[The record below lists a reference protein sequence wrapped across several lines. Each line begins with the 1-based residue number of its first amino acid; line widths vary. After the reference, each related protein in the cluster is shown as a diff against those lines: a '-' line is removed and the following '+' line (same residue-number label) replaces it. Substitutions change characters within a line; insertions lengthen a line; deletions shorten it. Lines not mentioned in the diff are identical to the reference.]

1 METVSTKTLDLEFM
15 MENGDTD
22 TISLPDY
29 LPDVTK
35 EQIVAAADIVIAQ
48 NIFKPDGF
56 AYQKLKGYEFI
67 DKTRL
72 GYRPVGEFRQCG
84 YKFGRWYNMLW
95 MEKHIGAHQSN
106 QPRVKAFEEVW
117 EELEAQY
124 E

>member
-67 DKTRL
+67 DKTVR
-72 GYRPVGEFRQCG
+72 
-84 YKFGRWYNMLW
+84 K
-95 MEKHIGAHQSN
+95 
-106 QPRVKAFEEVW
+106 
-117 EELEAQY
+117 EELEV
-124 E
+124 